1 MAQSHSGK
9 LETAQIIILNGKK
22 EGESIDCAF
31 NPTEYTMDK
40 SVNYGELKATGS
52 GASIMQFVD
61 GNAETLS
68 MQLFF
73 DTTEELDESDGSP
86 SQDAVDVRKQ
96 YTDYIDTL
104 LTVDGELHAPPVCR
118 FVWGDGIDFTAL
130 VESAEKRFTKFLPS
144 GVPIRARVNVR
155 FKEYKTADYHKSE
168 VSPESTDKTKVWT
181 VREGDTLWGIAAE
194 EYGDSSHWRTIA
206 DQNGIADPRTLSAG
220 DTLELPPL

>member
-1 MAQSHSGK
+1 MSGRSGTLEKAQ
-9 LETAQIIILNGKK
+9 LMIVNGKQR
-22 EGESIDCAF
+22 GETIECAF
-31 NPTEYTMDK
+31 NPNAYTLEK

-68 MQLFF
+68 MELFF
-73 DTTEELDESDGSP
+73 DTTDELDSNGSP
-86 SQDAVDVRKQ
+86 DTKQVDVRER
-96 YTDYIDTL
+96 YTQHIDTL
-104 LTVDGELHAPPVCR
+104 LSVDGELHAPPVCR

-130 VESAEKRFTKFLPS
+130 LQRANKQFTKFLPS
-144 GVPIRARVNVR
+144 GVPIRARVNVV

-181 VREGDTLWGIAAE
+181 VTDGDTLWLIAAE
-194 EYGDSSHWRTIA
+194 EYGDAAHWRTIA
-206 DQNGIADPRTLSAG
+206 NHNDIEDPRAIETG